1 MEISQER
8 IRRIIKEE
16 LADAHQRRPDVLEDL
31 EGQRVKRHLEKI
43 SGIVGELPYVFEDD
57 DDVPEWI
64 QEKIAVIAA
73 MLQTILDY
81 KNDEDVRSK

>member
-16 LADAHQRRPDVLEDL
+16 LADARQRRPDVLEDL

-57 DDVPEWI
+57 DNVPEWI